1 MPEFTRYAPPA
12 GSFIRTAQLGTTRE
26 WVEPFMAQIE
36 PYLANARQQ
45 SNYMPLGVTVAAALP
60 EHESLLLGHSLV
72 GLLEPLAI
80 AFGLPHLRYV
90 AGAKVH
96 GLMGIGRNQR
106 GCSIPLQAGAHVSL
120 GHQRLRDRIGR

>member
-45 SNYMPLGVTVAAALP
+45 SNYMPLGVAYA
-60 EHESLLLGHSLV
+60 LLGGAICTAAVLATHVEYLCGARVWRCHSRFYF
-72 GLLEPLAI
+72 A
-80 AFGLPHLRYV
+80 R
-90 AGAKVH
+90 
-96 GLMGIGRNQR
+96 
-106 GCSIPLQAGAHVSL
+106 
-120 GHQRLRDRIGR
+120 